1 MFNDTEIPLTTDAF
15 NGKKQVNVGLVVVD
29 CLSEGFSRVPYEC
42 TNGVYKSSSNAKPLT
57 EKAPWSEDPDGQL
70 SQLTCY
76 PYGIVEGCPQEKDE
90 RNEEYKWNVF
100 PGNH

>member
-1 MFNDTEIPLTTDAF
+1 
-15 NGKKQVNVGLVVVD
+15 VNVGLVVVD

-42 TNGVYKSSSNAKPLT
+42 TNGVYKSSGNAKPLT
-57 EKAPWSEDPDGQL
+57 EKSPWPEDPDNQL

-90 RNEEYKWNVF
+90 RNEEYKWNVV
-100 PGNH
+100 PGNVMCIRQSGYSRNCGFPYM